1 MRLYL
6 ESDILDLVKRLPA
19 MREKGKKDKEEMLER
34 RRYQRVLDRQ
44 AEAVKARE
52 AVEAFKA
59 PDLVMMKTGRLG
71 LPQEIV
77 YRVLELICDEYE
89 PTGIRMMTIVVE
101 ELHQIAMACPDF
113 LAALPHCYKYLASKV
128 EPIPGQE
135 NRDWD
140 EFIADP
146 NQFKVPEL
154 TEAVRDLG
162 LKVTGTKDGQ
172 YSRFESTWL
181 TCRADHSPTRL
192 FRTQRAKKDL
202 CKTRSQNRL

>member
-6 ESDILDLVKRLPA
+6 ESDILDIVKRLPKK
-19 MREKGKKDKEEMLER
+19 REQEKEDKEEMLER

-44 AEAVKARE
+44 AEAVRARE
-52 AVEAFKA
+52 MVEGFKA
-59 PDLVMMKTGRLG
+59 PDLVMMKTGKLG

-89 PTGIRMMTIVVE
+89 PNGIRMMTIVVE

-128 EPIPGQE
+128 EPIPGE
-135 NRDWD
+135 DNRDWE

-154 TEAVRDLG
+154 KEAVRDLG
-162 LKVTGTKDGQ
+162 LKVTGTKAGRC
-172 YSRFESTWL
+172 S
-181 TCRADHSPTRL
+181 
-192 FRTQRAKKDL
+192 
-202 CKTRSQNRL
+202 